1 MKKSAIVALLLFLGL
16 VSYSQ
21 QNYRIIKFRGLNVDD
36 PAGKHGLWNPERG
49 FRLEVATDIASKA
62 HAFQPAAYP
71 GIATFLDH
79 ETLKYASDSI
89 SLVQTYFY
97 LTGFTGKDISAEGFA
112 DMQIFFDRLRA
123 LGKKAVL
130 RFAYEKAFLGRA
142 TDGPTIED
150 IQRHAN
156 QLKPFLEKNKD
167 VIMVVQAGMI
177 GAWGEW
183 HSSFHHLEN
192 SEETKRQILEIIC
205 GMVPSDRQIQVRV
218 PAYKNLLNKDSSN
231 YNRISFHDDFIVI
244 QPHEWDGNM
253 HEGTSFFN
261 QIVKE
266 SPYLLV
272 DGELPWGSWSV
283 NKDKDNPGSS
293 WLIDGVQTARRLFLQ
308 HYTSLSAIHNYKE
321 NKGEDTFSM
330 VYWKETPISEKFLT
344 ENGMPFSPD
353 YFMNSKGQK
362 TERNVFD
369 YIRDHLG
376 YRIELQSLKYTKGK
390 QSTEIDISFINR
402 GFSTII
408 NKRPVYLVLIDKNNK
423 VTELE
428 TDADVVSWQPYAPY
442 DTAYT
447 PLIHH
452 IKYHINNKILKSGD
466 YRLGLWM
473 PDASKTL
480 RYNPKYAIRCA
491 NGDTGWQV
499 INNKYGINILY
510 DALFTK

>member
-1 MKKSAIVALLLFLGL
+1 MKQSVIIVLLFMGML
-16 VSYSQ
+16 SYAQ
-21 QNYRIIKFRGLNVDD
+21 QSGQVIKFRGLNADD
-36 PAGKHGLWNPERG
+36 SAGKYGLWNPERG

-62 HAFQPAAYP
+62 HAFQPDAYP
-71 GIATFLDH
+71 GITTFLDH
-79 ETLKYASDSI
+79 ETLKYASDSV

-97 LTGFTGKDISAEGFA
+97 LTEFTGKDISAEGFA

-142 TDGPTIED
+142 TDGPTIGD

-192 SEETKRQILEIIC
+192 SEETKRKILEIIC
-205 GMVPSDRQIQVRV
+205 GMVPADRQIQVRV
-218 PAYKNLLNKDSSN
+218 PAYKNLLNKDSFN
-231 YNRISFHDDFIVI
+231 YSRISFHDDFIVI
-244 QPHEWDGNM
+244 KPHEWDGNM
-253 HEGTSFFN
+253 HEGTPFFN

-266 SPYLLV
+266 SPYLLI

-293 WLIDGVQTARRLFLQ
+293 WLIDGVQAARQLFLQ

-321 NKGEDTFSM
+321 NNGVDTFSM
-330 VYWKETPISEKFLT
+330 VYWKKNPITEKFLI
-344 ENGMPFSPD
+344 ENKMPFSPD
-353 YFMNSKGQK
+353 YFLNNKGQK
-362 TERNVFD
+362 TERNAFD

-376 YRIELQSLKYTKGK
+376 YRIELQSLKYTTDK
-390 QSTEIDISFINR
+390 QGVSVDISFINR

-428 TDADVVSWQPYAPY
+428 TNADVVSWQPSAPG
-442 DTAYT
+442 DTSSI

-452 IKYHINNKILKSGD
+452 IKYYINNNVLKSGGC
-466 YRLGLWM
+466 RIGLWL
-473 PDASKTL
+473 PDDSKTL
-480 RYNPKYAIRCA
+480 RYDPKYAIRCA
-491 NGDTGWQV
+491 NGNTDWQV
-499 INNKYGINILY
+499 INDKYGINILC
-510 DALFTK
+510 DALFNN